1 MKGIDVAKWNLQ
13 TDEKRN
19 LISLDWKK
27 IKSDGVEF
35 AIIKVINKQGKK
47 EDAFDL
53 NYAGALSVGLPI
65 DVYNYTYATTVQKAI
80 QDARIVVSIIRGK
93 KVGTVFLDVED
104 KVLFNLGKTLID
116 IILAYQRVIEE
127 AGFKFAVYTGL
138 SFYNT
143 HIKPFHNFIDCP
155 FWIARYPK
163 EHPDGIGMDFEPV
176 ESRKPNILH
185 ELWGWQYSSKGRISG
200 ISGNVDLNVKYLD
213 VSEKKP
219 EKSLEQSEKG
229 IVEYSLS
236 KVGNISI
243 SDNFKL
249 KEFRCN
255 DNSDKIILDV
265 DFVRDKLQKIR
276 DHFGVPVIINSAFRT
291 PSYNKKV
298 GGALSSYHLKGQAFD
313 IVAQGVKPEHV
324 AKYAQQIG
332 VPGIIQYN
340 TFVHV
345 DSRKG
350 KYYARNDNG
359 KVTKLNSFT

>member
-1 MKGIDVAKWNLQ
+1 MKGIDVAKWNG
-13 TDEKRN
+13 E
-19 LISLDWKK
+19 IDWKAVK
-27 IKSDGVEF
+27 ADGVEF
-35 AIIKVINKQGKK
+35 AILKVINKQGRK

-53 NYAGALSVGLPI
+53 NYAGALSAGLPI
-65 DVYNYTYATTVQKAI
+65 DVYNYTYATTIQKAV
-80 QDARIVVSIIRGK
+80 QDAKIVVSIIRGK
-93 KVGTVFLDVED
+93 KVDTVFLDVED
-104 KVLFNLGKTLID
+104 KILFNLGKTMID

-143 HIKPFHNFIDCP
+143 HIKPFHEFIDCP

-163 EHPDGIGMDFEPV
+163 EHPDGIGIDFEPV

-185 ELWGWQYSSKGRISG
+185 DLWGWQYSSKGRISG

-213 VSEKKP
+213 VAEKKP
-219 EKSLEQSEKG
+219 EKRPEQSDKG
-229 IVEYSLS
+229 IVEYSFS

-276 DHFGVPVIINSAFRT
+276 DHFGVPVTINSAFRT
-291 PSYNKKV
+291 PAYNKKV

-313 IVAQGVKPEHV
+313 IVVQGVKPEHV

-350 KYYARNDNG
+350 KYYVRNDNG

>member
-13 TDEKRN
+13 TDKKGN

-27 IKSDGVEF
+27 IKADGVEF
-35 AIIKVINKQGKK
+35 SVLKVINKQGKK

-53 NYAGALSVGLPI
+53 NYSGALSVGLPI

-80 QDARIVVSIIRGK
+80 QDAKIVVSIIRGK
-93 KVGTVFLDVED
+93 KINTVFLDVED
-104 KVLFNLGKTLID
+104 KVLFNLGKTQID
-116 IILAYQRVIEE
+116 IILSYQKVIEE

-143 HIKPFHNFIDCP
+143 YIKPFHDFIDCP

-163 EHPDGIGMDFEPV
+163 EHPDGIGIDFEPV

-185 ELWGWQYSSKGRISG
+185 DLWGWQYSSKGRISG

-213 VSEKKP
+213 IAEKMP
-219 EKSLEQSEKG
+219 EKGQEQSEKG
-229 IVEYSLS
+229 IVEYSFS
-236 KVGNISI
+236 KTGNINI
-243 SDNFKL
+243 SENFKL

-265 DFVRDKLQKIR
+265 DFVKDKLQKIR
-276 DHFGVPVIINSAFRT
+276 DHFGVPVIINSAYRT
-291 PSYNKKV
+291 PAYNKKV
-298 GGALSSYHLKGQAFD
+298 GGATSSYHLTGQAFD
-313 IVAQGVKPEHV
+313 IVVQGVKPEHV

-350 KYYARNDNG
+350 KYYALNDNG
-359 KVTKLNSFT
+359 KVTKVNSFT

>member
-1 MKGIDVAKWNLQ
+1 MKGIDVAKWNG
-13 TDEKRN
+13 E
-19 LISLDWKK
+19 IDWKAVK
-27 IKSDGVEF
+27 NDGVEF
-35 AIIKVINKQGKK
+35 AILKVINKQGKK
-47 EDAFDL
+47 EDAFDR
-53 NYAGALSVGLPI
+53 NYAGALYVGLPI
-65 DVYNYTYATTVQKAI
+65 DVYNYTYATTVQKAV
-80 QDARIVVSIIRGK
+80 QDANTVVSIIREK
-93 KVGTVFLDVED
+93 KVDTVFLDVED
-104 KVLFNLGKTLID
+104 KVLFNLGKTMID

-143 HIKPFHNFIDCP
+143 HIKPFHEFIDCP

-163 EHPDGIGMDFEPV
+163 EHPDGIGIDFKPV
-176 ESRKPNILH
+176 ESRKPNILND
-185 ELWGWQYSSKGRISG
+185 LWGWQYSSKGRISG
-200 ISGNVDLNVKYLD
+200 ISGFVDLNEKYS
-213 VSEKKP
+213 VEASKVPKKSP
-219 EKSLEQSEKG
+219 EQSENG
-229 IVEYSLS
+229 IVEYSFS
-236 KVGNISI
+236 KVGNIII
-243 SDNFKL
+243 SGNFKL

-276 DHFGVPVIINSAFRT
+276 DHFGVPVTINSAFRT
-291 PSYNKKV
+291 PAYNKKV
-298 GGALSSYHLKGQAFD
+298 GGASSSYHLKGQAFD
-313 IVAQGVKPEHV
+313 IVVQGVKPEHV

-359 KVTKLNSFT
+359 KITKLNSFT